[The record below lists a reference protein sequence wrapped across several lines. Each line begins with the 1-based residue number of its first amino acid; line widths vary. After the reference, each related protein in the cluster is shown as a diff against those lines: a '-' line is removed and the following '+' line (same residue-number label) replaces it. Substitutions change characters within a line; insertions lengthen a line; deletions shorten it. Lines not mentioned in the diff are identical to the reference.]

1 MPVVPDKLSQ
11 LLLIRS
17 EREGRRF
24 EKESRTRPCTAAG
37 GNGKAL
43 DGRYEVLSQEPMGLW
58 CWLRRMDLRLS
69 SRRRRRRRRRRRMQP
84 SGIGTFRLTDLSGAH
99 SK

>member
-1 MPVVPDKLSQ
+1 VVPDKLSQ

-43 DGRYEVLSQEPMGLW
+43 DGRYEVFSQETMGLW

-69 SRRRRRRRRRRRMQP
+69 SRRRRRRMQP